1 MLFIIPLDPFLG
13 RVQYFLVM
21 CVLRHK
27 DTKKEKRKE
36 DHKKNEEKTY
46 EKKGVLDVKTK
57 NCQHLKQC

>member
-13 RVQYFLVM
+13 RIQYILVM

-36 DHKKNEEKTY
+36 NHLKKNEEKTY
-46 EKKGVLDVKTK
+46 EKKGVLDVQTR
-57 NCQHLKQC
+57 NCQQQC